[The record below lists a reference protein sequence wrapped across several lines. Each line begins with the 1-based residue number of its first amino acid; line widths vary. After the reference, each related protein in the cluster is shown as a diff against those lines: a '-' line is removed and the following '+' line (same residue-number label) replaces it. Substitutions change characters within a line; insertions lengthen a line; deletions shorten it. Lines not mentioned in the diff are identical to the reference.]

1 MKEQILD
8 EELARRFLLGQL
20 SPEEQGRIEELAFT
34 DPQSFA
40 FIEAA
45 EDDLIDEFVY
55 DDLSSEEK
63 DLFQKYFLAQPGRRE
78 HLRMARALRHN
89 LEQDEPAPRSF
100 LDRLRQF
107 FHFSHGSLIP
117 ATVGSALVIVAAIGI
132 GTLLFIQTSNPP
144 QIVEQQPSP
153 VPTSTSTA
161 SQTPVQGSPS
171 PSPSSKGNDNKV
183 PQPAHRP
190 PSSLYAMLEPGSTVR
205 SEGVGDKEVSLS
217 SNIAGFE
224 LPLVLDESYRSYNA
238 TLNADGRVMET
249 WSKLKPTR
257 SRSISV
263 IRVSFPSNQLQL
275 SQRYHFVLNGVA
287 ANGDVKHVADY
298 YFRVTN

>member
-1 MKEQILD
+1 MKEQILN
-8 EELARRFLLGQL
+8 EELAKRFLLGQL

-40 FIEAA
+40 FLEAA

-55 DDLSSEEK
+55 DDLSSEER
-63 DLFQKYFLAQPGRRE
+63 DRFQTHFLDQPGRRE

-89 LEQDEPAPRSF
+89 LEHDEPAPRSF
-100 LDRLRQF
+100 WERLRQF
-107 FHFSHGSLIP
+107 FHFSTGSLIP

-132 GTLLFIQTSNPP
+132 LRFIQTSNPP
-144 QIVEQQPSP
+144 PQIAEQQPSP
-153 VPTSTSTA
+153 VPTPTSTA

-190 PSSLYAMLEPGSTVR
+190 ASAIYAMLDPGGPVR

-224 LPLVLDESYRSYNA
+224 LPLVSGKSYRSYNA
-238 TLNADGRVMET
+238 TLNADGTVIET
-249 WSKLKPTR
+249 WPKLKPTR

-263 IRVSFPSNQLQL
+263 IRISFPSNQLRL
-275 SQRYHFVLNGVA
+275 SQRYHFVVNGIA
-287 ANGDVKHVADY
+287 ADGDIKHVADY